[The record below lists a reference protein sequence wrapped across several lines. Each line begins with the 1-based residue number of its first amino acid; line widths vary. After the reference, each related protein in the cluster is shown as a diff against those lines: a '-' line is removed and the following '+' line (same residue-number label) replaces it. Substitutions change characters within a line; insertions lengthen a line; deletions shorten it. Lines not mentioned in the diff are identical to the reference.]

1 MTAPKEIKKL
11 VERFRENRDVYC
23 SSAYN
28 EAQAR
33 HEFIDSLFKALGW
46 DMNNEKGYAEAYKEV
61 IHEDAIKVGGA
72 TQDVK
77 RCAHCGKLL
86 HGPTW

>member
-1 MTAPKEIKKL
+1 MTTPKEIKRL

-33 HEFIDSLFKALGW
+33 I
-46 DMNNEKGYAEAYKEV
+46 EV
-61 IHEDAIKVGGA
+61 IDPLEHKKFIFQRHINA
-72 TQDVK
+72 TEKQIDQLVHKLYGLTDEEIRIVK
-77 RCAHCGKLL
+77 EATK
-86 HGPTW
+86 